1 MSADRFADLLL
12 GKRLLIFDFD
22 GTLVDSSPL
31 HARAFSAAFAPL
43 GITVDYERI
52 AGITTPAAVDKLL
65 AEAGLDLPPEQR
77 QALVRDKQQHVLALL
92 QAELK
97 PLDGA
102 VEFLQAARSRYRLAL
117 CTSGSLRSVS
127 AALAKTG
134 LAGMFDPLVT
144 AEDVQRSKPDP
155 EGYLLA
161 LRTAGFA
168 PAEALIFEDA
178 ESGLAAARA
187 AGIDAV
193 HIVPQGQAVAPGQAD
208 WATLNR
214 ALAAVPA

>member
-1 MSADRFADLLL
+1 VSAVRFADLLA

-43 GITVDYERI
+43 GIPVDYERI
-52 AGITTPAAVDKLL
+52 AGITTPAAVDKIL
-65 AEAGLDLPPEQR
+65 AEARVDLAAEQR
-77 QALVRDKQQHVLALL
+77 VALVREKQQHVLELL
-92 QAELK
+92 KAELK
-97 PLDGA
+97 PIEGA
-102 VEFLQAARSRYRLAL
+102 VAFLEAARSRCRLAL

-127 AALAKTG
+127 AALAKTN
-134 LAGMFDPLVT
+134 LVGMFDPLIT
-144 AEDVQRSKPDP
+144 AEDVKRSKPDP
-155 EGYLLA
+155 EGFLLA
-161 LRTAGFA
+161 LRHARLA

-193 HIVPQGQAVAPGQAD
+193 HIVPQGQATAPGQAD
-208 WATLNR
+208 WATMKR
-214 ALAAVPA
+214 AFAALPA